1 MYYLTNISNCFQI
14 VFQATKDLSLITLAL
29 KKELKNKNDYES
41 SLKKELAQKSKKIAE
56 LKSTLES
63 QSRELKILTD
73 ANQVRFLFIQ
83 TERIFLLKR
92 FLNCHSFFFIKS
104 Q

>member
-1 MYYLTNISNCFQI
+1 
-14 VFQATKDLSLITLAL
+14 LAL

-83 TERIFLLKR
+83 TERIPISIVKISELPFFFFSLNLNEITDQKAH
-92 FLNCHSFFFIKS
+92 FLNQFKTMG
-104 Q
+104 